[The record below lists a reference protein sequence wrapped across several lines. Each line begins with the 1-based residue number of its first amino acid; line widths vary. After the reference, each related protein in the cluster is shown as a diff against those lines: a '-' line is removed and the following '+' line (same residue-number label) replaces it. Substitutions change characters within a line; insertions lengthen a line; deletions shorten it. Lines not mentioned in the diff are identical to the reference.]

1 MHKYGVSW
9 RYFVFE
15 GSEPDCEDD
24 EAVTCA
30 PVTQGPKT
38 SGIWNPLVD
47 FGDVKE
53 DGQLGDVQSLTN
65 FYSAVQNTS
74 ECGLPNVSWIT
85 PNDKV
90 SEHPPALVST
100 GQAYVTT
107 LINSIMRSPC
117 WGSTAIF
124 LSWDDWGGFYD
135 NVVPLESL
143 CSLGRPGADRAF
155 VASDGHTGCVEA
167 TVDDIERVDEAA
179 SVLSAHRLLPDE
191 RGWRLGLVGTRSR
204 WTTRPTAWLAR

>member
-1 MHKYGVSW
+1 MKRKDGEELENPYKGL
-9 RYFVFE
+9 
-15 GSEPDCEDD
+15 ED
-24 EAVTCA
+24 
-30 PVTQGPKT
+30 
-38 SGIWNPLVD
+38 I
-47 FGDVKE
+47 
-53 DGQLGDVQSLTN
+53 QSLTN

-155 VASDGHTGCVEA
+155 VASDGYTGCVEA
-167 TVDDIERVDEAA
+167 TVDDMERVDEAA
-179 SVLSAHRLLPDE
+179 SVLSAHQLLPDE

-204 WTTRPTAWLAR
+204 WTTRPTAWLDR